1 MAVSLWRQEQQDG
14 LPVVENLPALPAG
27 RDYQLWVIDPN
38 LKVPV
43 SAGVFKV
50 DPQGKVR
57 LEFKP
62 IRNVQSA
69 FKFAITQEMEGGS
82 ATPTMDKMVVIG
94 G

>member
-1 MAVSLWRQEQQDG
+1 VAVSLWRQEQQDG

-38 LKVPV
+38 PKVPV

-62 IRNVQSA
+62 IRNVPGA
-69 FKFAITQEMEGGS
+69 FKLAFTQEMEGGS
-82 ATPTMDKMVVIG
+82 ARPTMDKMVVIG

>member
-1 MAVSLWRQEQQDG
+1 MG
-14 LPVVENLPALPAG
+14 LLF
-27 RDYQLWVIDPN
+27 
-38 LKVPV
+38 LKAPV

-69 FKFAITQEMEGGS
+69 FKFVITQEMEGGS